1 MARKRNYKTEYARRK
16 ARGLARGLSLS
27 QARGHAKASET
38 PIKPNKNAIASDARI
53 EVAILAMNNGESLTR
68 SAKDAQVSPE
78 RLRRFIVS
86 QDMGSKQGR
95 RWALADS
102 RPRRVPIIKNTNIKA
117 IIVPGFD
124 DASRVGKYHDRIG
137 QFVRTQDLSVLEPFV
152 GEGVTD
158 ISGKFHPFETDPN
171 ALLRYAM
178 KDEPEF
184 HEIYRIIQN

>member
-1 MARKRNYKTEYARRK
+1 MARQRDHKAEYARRIARGK
-16 ARGLARGLSLS
+16 ARGLSRS

-38 PIKPNKNAIASDARI
+38 QLKPKPSAVKSDARI
-53 EVAILAMNNGESLTR
+53 EAAILAMNNGESLTR
-68 SAKDAQVSPE
+68 SAKDARVSPE

-86 QDMGSKQGR
+86 QDMGIKQGR

-102 RPRRVPIIKNTNIKA
+102 RPRRVPIIKDTNISA
-117 IIVPGFD
+117 ITVPGFD
-124 DASRVGKYHDRIG
+124 DASRVGKYHNRIG

-184 HEIYRIIQN
+184 HEIYQIIQT